1 MNDALNWAP
10 VEMLS
15 ELQMNDALKWTCSSN
30 STPVQGE
37 IAPILVVPSPI
48 LSEGS

>member
-1 MNDALNWAP
+1 MNWAP

-30 STPVQGE
+30 SRPVQGE
-37 IAPILVVPSPI
+37 IAPHTGTFTIV
-48 LSEGS
+48 SEGS